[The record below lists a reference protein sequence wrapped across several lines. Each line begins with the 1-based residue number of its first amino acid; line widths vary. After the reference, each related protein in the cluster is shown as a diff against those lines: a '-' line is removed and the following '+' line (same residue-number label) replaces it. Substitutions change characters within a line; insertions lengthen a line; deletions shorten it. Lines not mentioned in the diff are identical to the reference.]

1 MDIIKVE
8 EWEQNQINSLTLKLI
23 FAATFGTL
31 AATGVAFLLQ
41 KIGIPEIR
49 PELLFAP
56 WGIALV
62 LGAAIAFHRG
72 VLAERA
78 RASRSAGEEKKK

>member
-31 AATGVAFLLQ
+31 LATGLAFVLQ
-41 KIGIPEIR
+41 KIGMPEIS
-49 PELLFAP
+49 PELLFIP

-72 VLAERA
+72 VLAERT
-78 RASRSAGEEKKK
+78 RATKAAEEIKK

>member
-1 MDIIKVE
+1 MKMKLDD
-8 EWEQNQINSLTLKLI
+8 WEQTQVNSITLKLI

-31 AATGVAFLLQ
+31 AATGIAYTLKKAGL
-41 KIGIPEIR
+41 PEIQ
-49 PELLFAP
+49 PQLLFAP

-62 LGAAIAFHRG
+62 VGVSVAFHQG

-78 RASRSAGEEKKK
+78 RAAQANDKK